1 MRFLVLSFFMLLS
14 ISASSQQL
22 YVDSLLQVPA
32 DSAQLSTKAWYWT
45 SVTINSETDYL
56 EFAGWGTVIAY
67 GEGLTLKSGVL
78 LKADDKDYYS
88 YQNIIPVKGQS
99 KLLIKLKGEHPL
111 FDLRNLGFTY
121 YSSEEWR
128 LSERKR
134 LLVHGLFFGIVIVM
148 ALYNLMIFFA
158 VKDQSYIWYVLSIVG
173 FGLYMAF
180 YYGFTYEYFWPD
192 HPHWNAHF
200 FAFIIPVTNISRI
213 LFTKSYLHTSEY
225 VAKWNI
231 FFNGL
236 LIAYSIP
243 LVLWMT
249 SWLSLTDLLSEAN
262 YIIGFIGSVTMISI
276 TVVSLIVYL
285 RGYKPALW
293 FLVAFGLFNVGG
305 ILFIFRE
312 LNYLEANFITR
323 YGVQIGTVAQV
334 VLFSFGLSDRLNR
347 TRKKLAQRTIEKE
360 KIERER
366 EKEKKEIAQ
375 KRKDQLEVLIRE
387 RTGELEKTLEQLK
400 ISEHELREL
409 NDLKTKLFSIIS
421 HELKSPLTTVDSYLN
436 LLINHYDKLSS
447 TDFSDLSNKTKFS
460 LQNLTLLLDNLLLW
474 TRLQQNSITYQP
486 VRVDLRRAVDKSV
499 KLFHLLFEQKQ
510 IKLVVEPEVDEII
523 AICDKDMAEFIFRNL
538 LHNALKFTPKKGT
551 ITIAATVFEQYSW
564 IFIKDTGVGMSPEL
578 IRKILEDNVSYTRLG
593 TEEEKGTG
601 IGLLMCKDFIEKN
614 GGILEIKAE
623 KGTVVSF
630 SVPTSEIEVA
640 DSTVG

>member
-14 ISASSQQL
+14 ISASSQQVYL
-22 YVDSLLQVPA
+22 DSLLQVPA
-32 DSAQLSTKAWYWT
+32 DSSQLSAKAWYWT
-45 SVTINSETDYL
+45 SVDINSETDYL
-56 EFAGWGTVIAY
+56 ELAGWGTVIAY
-67 GEGLTLKSGVL
+67 GDGLTLKTGSL
-78 LKADDKDYYS
+78 LKADEKDYYS

-99 KLLIKLKGEHPL
+99 RLLIKLKGEHSL
-111 FDLRNLGFTY
+111 FDSRNLGFST

-134 LLVHGLFFGIVIVM
+134 LLAHGLFFGIVIVM

-213 LFTKSYLHTSEY
+213 LFTKAYLHTSEY
-225 VAKWNI
+225 VAKWNT
-231 FFNGL
+231 FFNIL
-236 LIAYSIP
+236 LVAYIIP
-243 LVLWMT
+243 LALWLV
-249 SWLSLTDLLSEAN
+249 SSLTVSDFLSEAN

-276 TVVSLIVYL
+276 TLVSFIIYL
-285 RGYKPALW
+285 KGYKPALW
-293 FLVAFGLFNVGG
+293 FLVAFGIFNVGG

-312 LNYLEANFITR
+312 LNYLDSNFITR

-347 TRKKLAQRTIEKE
+347 TRKELAQRTIEKE

-375 KRKDQLEVLIRE
+375 KRKDQLEVLIKE
-387 RTGELEKTLEQLK
+387 RTGELEKTLAQLK
-400 ISEHELREL
+400 VSEHELREL

-436 LLINHYDKLSS
+436 LLINHYDKLSA
-447 TDFSDLSNKTKFS
+447 TDISDLSNKTKFS
-460 LQNLTLLLDNLLLW
+460 LQNLTLLMDNLLLW
-474 TRLQQNSITYQP
+474 TRLQQNNITYQP
-486 VRVDLRRAVDKSV
+486 VRVDLRRVVDKSV

-510 IKLVVEPEVDEII
+510 IELVIETEVDEII
-523 AICDKDMAEFIFRNL
+523 AICDKDMVEFTFRNL

-551 ITIAATVFEQYSW
+551 ITIAAVVHEGYSR

-614 GGILEIKAE
+614 GGNLEIRAE

-630 SVPTSEIEVA
+630 SMPTSEIEVA
-640 DSTVG
+640 DSR

>member
-1 MRFLVLSFFMLLS
+1 MRFIVLSLFTLLS
-14 ISASSQQL
+14 ISASGQEL
-22 YVDSLLQVPA
+22 YVDSLLKVPA
-32 DSAQLSTKAWYWT
+32 DSAQLSPKKWYWT
-45 SVTINSETDYL
+45 SVTINSQTDFL

-67 GEGLTLKSGVL
+67 SDNSILKTGSL
-78 LKADDKDYYS
+78 LKAGEKDYYS
-88 YQNIIPVKGQS
+88 YLNIIPVKGHS
-99 KLLIKLKGEHPL
+99 KLLIKLKGEHPT
-111 FDLRNLGFTY
+111 FDKRNLGFNT
-121 YSSEEWR
+121 YSSEKWR

-134 LLVHGLFFGIVIVM
+134 LLAHGLFFGIVIVM

-192 HPHWNAHF
+192 HPPWNAHF

-213 LFTKSYLHTSEY
+213 LFAKKYLHTSEY
-225 VAKWNI
+225 VQKWNTL
-231 FFNGL
+231 FNVL
-236 LIAYSIP
+236 LGIYIIP
-243 LVLWMT
+243 LALWLI
-249 SWLSLTDLLSEAN
+249 SWLTIKDLLSEAN
-262 YIIGFIGSVTMISI
+262 YIIGFIGSITMISI

-285 RGYKPALW
+285 KGYKPALW
-293 FLVAFGLFNVGG
+293 SLVAFGIFNLGG

-312 LNYLEANFITR
+312 LNYIDANFITR

-375 KRKDQLEVLIRE
+375 KRKEQLEVLIKE
-387 RTGELEKTLEQLK
+387 RTGELEKTLAQLK
-400 ISEHELREL
+400 VSEHELREL

-436 LLINHYDKLSS
+436 LLINHYDKLTP

-474 TRLQQNSITYQP
+474 TRLQQNNITYQP
-486 VRVDLRRAVDKSV
+486 VRVDLRRVVDKSV

-523 AICDKDMAEFIFRNL
+523 AICDKDMVEFVFRNL

-551 ITIAATVFEQYSW
+551 ITIAATVNERYSR

-614 GGILEIKAE
+614 GGHLEMKAE
-623 KGTVVSF
+623 NGTVVSF
-630 SVPTSEIEVA
+630 SIPTSETEVA
-640 DSTVG
+640 DSIVK